1 MCKVKG
7 LQGWGWGQR
16 RLALGNDLSGKE
28 WAKLG
33 KSSAPLRSM
42 DDTMV
47 MVTLK

>member
-33 KSSAPLRSM
+33 KELS
-42 DDTMV
+42 T
-47 MVTLK
+47 TEEHG